1 MEKKLSTRGEQ
12 SINWL
17 KSELE
22 KDKIELENEK
32 KKLIESI
39 KDLKKENIVKQKERL
54 TLWKRI
60 KKVMMGS

>member
-22 KDKIELENEK
+22 KDRIELENEK

>member
-22 KDKIELENEK
+22 KDRIELENEK

-39 KDLKKENIVKQKERL
+39 KELKKENIVKQKERL

>member
-22 KDKIELENEK
+22 KDRIELENEK
-32 KKLIESI
+32 KKLIKSI

>member
-12 SINWL
+12 SINWF

-22 KDKIELENEK
+22 KDRIELENEK

-60 KKVMMGS
+60 KKVMTGF

>member
-17 KSELE
+17 KGELE
-22 KDKIELENEK
+22 KDRIELENEK

>member
-22 KDKIELENEK
+22 KDRIELENEK

-60 KKVMMGS
+60 KKVMTGF